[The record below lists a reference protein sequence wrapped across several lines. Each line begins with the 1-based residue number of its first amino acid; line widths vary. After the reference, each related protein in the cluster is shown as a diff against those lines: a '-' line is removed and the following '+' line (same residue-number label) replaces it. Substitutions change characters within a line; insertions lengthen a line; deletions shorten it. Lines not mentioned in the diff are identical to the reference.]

1 MSSIQ
6 TDIIDVLAG
15 IDPASPLGTLRSHRA
30 ETYQFAQGSYLA
42 LLEPAD
48 AAGVPRLERESIGLR
63 VATLERSQVL
73 IDFHT
78 ERLTA
83 LGAPESLIAAIVDF
97 PDGFEGDDRLRA
109 ILKHVDLLTCSSR
122 NGSPGAIAN
131 LKAAGLTNQDI
142 VTVSQ
147 LIAYLSYEIRII
159 ATLNA
164 LQGAA

>member
-1 MSSIQ
+1 MSA
-6 TDIIDVLAG
+6 TDIDIINVLAG
-15 IDPASPLGTLRSHRA
+15 IDPASPIGELRSNRV
-30 ETYQFAQGSYLA
+30 ETYRFAQGSYLA
-42 LLEPAD
+42 LLEPPD
-48 AAGVPRLERESIGLR
+48 PAGVSRLERDAIGLR

-73 IDFHT
+73 IDFHS
-78 ERLTA
+78 ERLAA
-83 LGAPESLIAAIVDF
+83 LGTTQSLIAAVVDF
-97 PDGFEGDDRLRA
+97 PEGFEGDDRLRA

-147 LIAYLSYEIRII
+147 LIAYLSYEIRVI

-164 LQGAA
+164 LKGAA

>member
-1 MSSIQ
+1 MATTH
-6 TDIIDVLAG
+6 TDIIDTLAG
-15 IDPASPLGTLRSHRA
+15 IDPASPLGELRANRP
-30 ETYQFAQGSYLA
+30 ETYRFAQGSYLA
-42 LLEPAD
+42 LLEPD
-48 AAGVPRLERESIGLR
+48 DPGGVSRLEREAIGLR

-78 ERLTA
+78 ERLLA
-83 LGAPESLIAAIVDF
+83 LGLSESFIAAVTDF
-97 PDGFEGDDRLRA
+97 PEGFEGDDRLRA

-131 LKAAGLTNQDI
+131 LKAAGLTDRDI

-159 ATLNA
+159 ATLHA
-164 LQGAA
+164 LKGAA